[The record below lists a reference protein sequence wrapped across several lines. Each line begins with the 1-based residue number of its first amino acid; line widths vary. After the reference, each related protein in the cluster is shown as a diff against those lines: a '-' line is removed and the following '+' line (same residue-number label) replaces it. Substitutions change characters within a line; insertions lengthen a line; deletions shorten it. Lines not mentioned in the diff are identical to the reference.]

1 MFEFFNEILAV
12 YPYEE
17 FQRYLPSSAT
27 IVHSPNFDNG
37 VFKILQDTEAE
48 LSPEEVSAVRILKVQ
63 SIASQSQQSDFSE
76 DTHDFASLCLK
87 KRKISDFPRQQYVD
101 CRFLLP
107 TSNIIERFFS
117 TAGYTFNDY
126 RQSLLPMNLEMR
138 IFLIVNRSFWDQVL
152 VLKIYTE

>member
-1 MFEFFNEILAV
+1 MFEFFNKILAV

-27 IVHSPNFDNG
+27 IVHSPNFDNR
-37 VFKILQDTEAE
+37 VFKILQNTEAE
-48 LSPEEVSAVRILKVQ
+48 LTPEEVSAVRMLKVQ
-63 SIASQSQQSDFSE
+63 SITSQSQQSDFSE

-87 KRKISDFPRQQYVD
+87 KRKISDFSRQQYVD

-138 IFLIVNRSFWDQVL
+138 LFLIVNRSFWDQVL